1 LKVFFVLSDI
11 VFEFTAR
18 QDRLIIDIRKRSIS
32 AAKTAKY
39 PEENDGIKRNK
50 TNAIKKGIFSFS
62 APRYDR
68 HFLP

>member
-1 LKVFFVLSDI
+1 MFFVLSDI

-50 TNAIKKGIFSFS
+50 TNAIEKGIFSFS
-62 APRYDR
+62 APRYAR
-68 HFLP
+68 LLLP